1 MKKCI
6 LLLMVLIVTSI
17 SAVAQSKTTYAEV
30 SKHQTGWTVM
40 IATGV
45 DESADVNYNNDIL
58 PYPSKR
64 FYVLPSKGKL
74 FDSPIYAINYM
85 TQFGFELVEAFRN
98 GDNNT
103 TYILKS
109 NKFTTI
115 PCTTN
120 WSNRVYKTIN
130 N

>member
-1 MKKCI
+1 MKKI
-6 LLLMVLIVTSI
+6 LILIVLFGASI

-45 DESADVNYNNDIL
+45 DESSNVDYNNDLL
-58 PYPSKR
+58 PRPSKR
-64 FYVLPSKGKL
+64 FYVLPSVGKL

-85 TQFGFELVEAFRN
+85 TQFGFELVEAFTN
-98 GDNNT
+98 GPNNT

-109 NKFTTI
+109 NHFATI

-120 WSNRVYKTIN
+120 WSNKVYKTIN